1 MGYRSTYHSILTEME
16 ANQTTNVASTELI
29 ATSSC
34 PKCYVHLR
42 NYTRYIFSWLTTC
55 YLDDSH
61 WQNFLTHSEGKRNLN
76 FQYGIINDCKIQQ
89 KLKFTYEFSNNLH
102 GRNENTALQEQT
114 SHSFSWIE
122 HVSTTSSVGYFRVEC
137 ERVLTAGVRYWTG
150 FESRTR
156 TVEVYITLPGFVA
169 LISDT
174 TALKLKVKKSLM

>member
-1 MGYRSTYHSILTEME
+1 MGYWSFYHSILTEME
-16 ANQTTNVASTELI
+16 AKQTTIVAPTKLI

-102 GRNENTALQEQT
+102 GRNIRILHFRNKHLTVLAG
-114 SHSFSWIE
+114 
-122 HVSTTSSVGYFRVEC
+122 SSMSAPH
-137 ERVLTAGVRYWTG
+137 RVLATS
-150 FESRTR
+150 ESNVNGSLQQEYGT
-156 TVEVYITLPGFVA
+156 EQASNPGLEQLKYILPSQA
-169 LISDT
+169 L
-174 TALKLKVKKSLM
+174 